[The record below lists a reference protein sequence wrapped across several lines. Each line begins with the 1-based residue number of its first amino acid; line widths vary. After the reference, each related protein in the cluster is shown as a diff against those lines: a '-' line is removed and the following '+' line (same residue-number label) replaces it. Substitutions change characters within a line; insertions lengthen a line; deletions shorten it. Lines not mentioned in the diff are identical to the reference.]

1 MTVRCIEDVEKYLEL
16 LDTKIKDL
24 QKEKRLIIKAL
35 KEQNTQFQ
43 IVKRKHILEVKE
55 GNIIVEI

>member
-1 MTVRCIEDVEKYLEL
+1 MQIRCIEDVEKYLEV
-16 LDTKIKDL
+16 LDTKIKNL
-24 QKEKRLIIKAL
+24 QKEKRLIMKAM

-43 IVKRKHILEVKE
+43 IVRRKHLLEVKE